1 MIRSEKISSALW
13 ILFSLLLIYETRR
26 YSIGTID
33 NPGPGFLP
41 LLLGIV
47 LGTMSIIHLLKVWFK
62 KGVRT
67 ESVLWPDR
75 EGLIKISSIFIFL
88 LLFTLL
94 LEITGYLVNIF
105 LFFLILLRPIGKQR
119 WVWSLSI
126 SMGATLVSY
135 LLFDWWLKLP
145 LPRGMWFS

>member
-88 LLFTLL
+88 LLFALL